1 MIVSQLWQY
10 PVKGLA
16 GMTLDS
22 IRLEAGKHFPGDR
35 RFAVTNGHP
44 KQDEALAGRWVKKS
58 FFLQMMKFE
67 ELAAFD
73 CDMAGEV
80 MTLSKDGEEILAAD
94 LATEPGIRLVN
105 EFFAARFAGRLG
117 GLPQLTRVTDGAFT
131 DTRAPWISRGRHSLG
146 EPVWRGHR
154 HSARR
159 APFPAEHHARNR
171 YAFRRGIA
179 GRNRG
184 QPWRGGA
191 AGRGARRTLR
201 SDRCRS
207 GFRSARAALSAAD
220 AARVRPYR
228 SRHFRRGDRGRS
240 RQAG

>member
-80 MTLSKDGEEILAAD
+80 MTLSKNPRVQHLSK
-94 LATEPGIRLVN
+94 RLVARLRVAKLKT
-105 EFFAARFAGRLG
+105 AARFAVQMAQAQKDLNRRRQG
-117 GLPQLTRVTDGAFT
+117 GYDE
-131 DTRAPWISRGRHSLG
+131 W
-146 EPVWRGHR
+146 
-154 HSARR
+154 
-159 APFPAEHHARNR
+159 
-171 YAFRRGIA
+171 
-179 GRNRG
+179 
-184 QPWRGGA
+184 
-191 AGRGARRTLR
+191 
-201 SDRCRS
+201 DRE
-207 GFRSARAALSAAD
+207 
-220 AARVRPYR
+220 
-228 SRHFRRGDRGRS
+228 GDD
-240 RQAG
+240 

>member
-80 MTLSKDGEEILAAD
+80 MTLSKDGEEILD
-94 LATEPGIRLVN
+94 LLAILRQ
-105 EFFAARFAGRLG
+105 
-117 GLPQLTRVTDGAFT
+117 GL
-131 DTRAPWISRGRHSLG
+131 SLI
-146 EPVWRGHR
+146 H
-154 HSARR
+154 
-159 APFPAEHHARNR
+159 
-171 YAFRRGIA
+171 I
-179 GRNRG
+179 
-184 QPWRGGA
+184 
-191 AGRGARRTLR
+191 
-201 SDRCRS
+201 
-207 GFRSARAALSAAD
+207 
-220 AARVRPYR
+220 
-228 SRHFRRGDRGRS
+228 
-240 RQAG
+240 